1 MWYPH
6 LEPNIPLTLTLNFD
20 KYINPIIENYDNQ
33 RTWSMI
39 KIKLIYF
46 SRDSNNELNILLNK
60 DIIENL
66 YHNFTTTLSISVY
79 KFTLKVWGRK
89 ENRITNHCYD
99 KECKHGRKFIRDD
112 SIES

>member
-6 LEPNIPLTLTLNFD
+6 LGPNVPLTLTLNFD

-39 KIKLIYF
+39 KIKLI
-46 SRDSNNELNILLNK
+46 RDSNNELNILLNK
-60 DIIENL
+60 DNIENL
-66 YHNFTTTLSISVY
+66 YHNFITTLSISIH
-79 KFTLKVWGRK
+79 KFTVKVWGRK
-89 ENRITNHCYD
+89 ENRITNHWYD
-99 KECKHGRKFIRDD
+99 SVCKHGRKFIRDD